1 LEKRKK
7 KVSKRVL
14 GHVSLILRLQRL
26 YAVEITAKDMRWHVE
41 ERRDDGILRH
51 PADSNA

>member
-1 LEKRKK
+1 LEKQKK

-26 YAVEITAKDMRWHVE
+26 YAVRRHVE
-41 ERRDDGILRH
+41 EHRDDGILRH